1 MSDKFDLDRFGMCE
15 KCAKYADHLIV
26 MDTDDWTGRMCESCN
41 DIYNDNNDYSRGLR
55 KGYEQGQKDFAA
67 EIESLVKQLMTEC
80 SNGDSIESLETAKEL
95 LERIL
100 PAPQG
105 GE

>member
-1 MSDKFDLDRFGMCE
+1 MSEKFDLDRFGMCE
-15 KCAKYADHLIV
+15 KCMKYADYLIV

-55 KGYEQGQKDFAA
+55 KGYEQGQKDTVEQA
-67 EIESLVKQLMTEC
+67 EKLSYTTSLDSPFVYIEDL
-80 SNGDSIESLETAKEL
+80 KEL
-95 LERIL
+95 LE
-100 PAPQG
+100 PKTDKPQE